1 MAQNKQNICSIFI
14 FMQRQNKQWLSTI
27 NWKFLQKQRWH
38 GSRQWKRNTHWHDR
52 KIYGLHFVIKSI
64 SMCESVKYLLV
75 ICSWVCRLAL
85 PQPPT
90 TTTTMTIATTTRQ
103 LNEKKKE
110 NEMKKERPTTA
121 SSLIFHSFIRKHNI
135 CLLLT
140 CVIVAAVLFKH
151 SSLMPKVILYWSPFV
166 QFDISFGVL

>member
-1 MAQNKQNICSIFI
+1 MAQNQQNICSIFI

-75 ICSWVCRLAL
+75 TCSWVCRLPL
-85 PQPPT
+85 PQPP

-103 LNEKKKE
+103 LNEKKTE

-135 CLLLT
+135 YLLLT